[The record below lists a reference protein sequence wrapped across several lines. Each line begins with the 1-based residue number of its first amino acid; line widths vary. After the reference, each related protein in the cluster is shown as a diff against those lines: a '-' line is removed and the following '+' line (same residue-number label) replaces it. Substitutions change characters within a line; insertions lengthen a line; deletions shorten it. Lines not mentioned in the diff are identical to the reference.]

1 MRLDKQ
7 KMKTA
12 TVIMTKVKMINTLQ
26 LTNIKKIK

>member
-7 KMKTA
+7 KMKMA

-26 LTNIKKIK
+26 LTNIKK